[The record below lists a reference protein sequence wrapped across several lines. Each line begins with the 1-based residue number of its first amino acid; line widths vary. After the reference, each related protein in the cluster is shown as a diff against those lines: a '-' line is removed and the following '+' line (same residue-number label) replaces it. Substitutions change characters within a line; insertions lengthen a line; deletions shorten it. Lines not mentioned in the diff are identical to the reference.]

1 MAVAFKKT
9 HRDLFIQQLLH
20 HHHQIVLVPSV
31 QSLSPPGTSGQR
43 ETTVVPEGG
52 VCWLLKLQVFVNVL
66 SRMIFPPLRTNIPPS
81 PRGWGAGWLVSRA
94 RVFRPL
100 KTHTGRKYIP
110 NQAENTAGP
119 SSTIFFFLGFP
130 LYMFPFTCALLLFI
144 ITTQGPAAAA
154 GPSSSCLGGCCPR
167 AVLNIIIF
175 HIMLFQTFEGIRIG
189 ATISARQQRK
199 SFFSFS
205 F

>member
-119 SSTIFFFLGFP
+119 SSTIFFFWFP
-130 LYMFPFTCALLLFI
+130 SLYVPFYVRTAALHNHH
-144 ITTQGPAAAA
+144 P
-154 GPSSSCLGGCCPR
+154 GPSSSCRTLEQLFRG
-167 AVLNIIIF
+167 VL
-175 HIMLFQTFEGIRIG
+175 
-189 ATISARQQRK
+189 SARRFK
-199 SFFSFS
+199 YHHLPYYALSNF
-205 F
+205 